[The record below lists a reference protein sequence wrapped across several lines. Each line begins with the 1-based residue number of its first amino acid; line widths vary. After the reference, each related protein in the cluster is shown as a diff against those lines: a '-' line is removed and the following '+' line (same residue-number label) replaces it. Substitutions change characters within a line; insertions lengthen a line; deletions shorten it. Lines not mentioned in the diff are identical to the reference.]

1 MCFIPVPGARN
12 LSFRRKAQGRTE
24 CWANSSRRCFP
35 ITCKSFGACARGNDR
50 VRVTQTVMNM
60 EGQVRIITVTAFVAM
75 SVACGGSGLPTTQPS
90 PNNAVDAG
98 RSLVAVEKARSLSET
113 LGTLPSS
120 GRFKA
125 APDGTCT
132 FDPNDSGPDQCTPAV
147 VIPGNPPVGGR
158 FKAGPG
164 GTCVFVPN
172 DGGPNQCTPA
182 GGSTTPPSAG
192 RFKAAPDGTCTF
204 DPNDAGPN
212 QCTPAVVI
220 PGNPP
225 VGGRFK
231 AGPGG
236 TCVFVPNDGGPNQC
250 TP

>member
-1 MCFIPVPGARN
+1 MCFIPVSADAESQ
-12 LSFRRKAQGRTE
+12 LFRRTAQGRTE
-24 CWANSSRRCFP
+24 CWANSSGRRFP
-35 ITCKSFGACARGNDR
+35 ITCESFGARTRGNDR

-60 EGQVRIITVTAFVAM
+60 EGQVRIITLTTFVAM
-75 SVACGGSGLPTTQPS
+75 SVACSGSGLPTTQPS
-90 PNNAVDAG
+90 PVNGVDAG
-98 RSLVAVEKARSLSET
+98 RSLVATEKAQASATS
-113 LGTLPSS
+113 PS

-147 VIPGNPPVGGR
+147 VIPGPPTSGGR

-182 GGSTTPPSAG
+182 GFTPTPSAG
-192 RFKAAPDGTCTF
+192 RFKAIDGTCVF
-204 DPNDAGPN
+204 DPNDSGPN

-220 PGNPP
+220 PGPP
-225 VGGRFK
+225 PSGGRFK
-231 AGPGG
+231 AGPDGS
-236 TCVFVPNDGGPNQC
+236 CVFVPNDAGPNQC